1 MADVFVTLFVVGFF
15 GLCFAYV
22 RACDRI
28 VGADREALPADEPE
42 GAPDTEPAR

>member
-1 MADVFVTLFVVGFF
+1 MADVFVTLFIVGFF

-28 VGADREALPADEPE
+28 VGPDSEALPAEPDD
-42 GAPDTEPAR
+42 AADQPARS